1 MGSDRTTPRQY
12 LSPVAFNVLVPAR
25 FMITVGHLLA
35 TIMVSYTQVGPA
47 SVGRHGG
54 RSPSAVAWQEDN
66 IQASLSL
73 NPTNTEIIDAR
84 SRMEVPKQLFLCTN
98 TVTPRHCLQG
108 YWQAALCCFFFDF
121 LGMFGG
127 FSLFFKSVSQTA
139 SLRWPLQRLT
149 MLPAGEFPPGT
160 YAIAERWAQSET

>member
-12 LSPVAFNVLVPAR
+12 LSPVAFNALVPAR

-84 SRMEVPKQLFLCTN
+84 SRMEVPKQLLLCAPTQS
-98 TVTPRHCLQG
+98 PLGIACRAIGKRHC
-108 YWQAALCCFFFDF
+108 AA
-121 LGMFGG
+121 
-127 FSLFFKSVSQTA
+127 FSSI
-139 SLRWPLQRLT
+139 SLECS
-149 MLPAGEFPPGT
+149 AGSRCSSNRFVKLLRCAGVCKG
-160 YAIAERWAQSET
+160 

>member
-35 TIMVSYTQVGPA
+35 TIMVSYTLVGPA

-73 NPTNTEIIDAR
+73 NPSLLLPPTVVNVTESIPKCHPWYQPHNKPPSVPNACAR
-84 SRMEVPKQLFLCTN
+84 TANSRRP
-98 TVTPRHCLQG
+98 
-108 YWQAALCCFFFDF
+108 Y
-121 LGMFGG
+121 
-127 FSLFFKSVSQTA
+127 
-139 SLRWPLQRLT
+139 
-149 MLPAGEFPPGT
+149 
-160 YAIAERWAQSET
+160 